1 MDIDSKNMAT
11 KSLSSKGVGSFFV
24 PSIAC
29 QDFALDEVRDIL
41 QLTSHAMLR
50 AVRVVLA
57 NGSLAEA
64 RDLQKMLT
72 KAISVVEE
80 EWNAKCNA
88 PKIDRL
94 DELQGT

>member
-1 MDIDSKNMAT
+1 MPSTTCQPAT
-11 KSLSSKGVGSFFV
+11 RAHFVG
-24 PSIAC
+24 I
-29 QDFALDEVRDIL
+29 LHLTTDEVRDIL

-80 EWNAKCNA
+80 EWNIVERQVQC
-88 PKIDRL
+88 P
-94 DELQGT
+94 

>member
-1 MDIDSKNMAT
+1 
-11 KSLSSKGVGSFFV
+11 
-24 PSIAC
+24 
-29 QDFALDEVRDIL
+29 
-41 QLTSHAMLR
+41 MLR

-80 EWNAKCNA
+80 EWNTKCNA
-88 PKIDRL
+88 
-94 DELQGT
+94 LQGTPKMNRLDKLQFT

>member
-1 MDIDSKNMAT
+1 MGILHLT
-11 KSLSSKGVGSFFV
+11 T
-24 PSIAC
+24 
-29 QDFALDEVRDIL
+29 DEVRDIL

-64 RDLQKMLT
+64 RDLQKMLI

-80 EWNAKCNA
+80 EWNIVERQVQC
-88 PKIDRL
+88 P
-94 DELQGT
+94 

>member
-1 MDIDSKNMAT
+1 
-11 KSLSSKGVGSFFV
+11 VG
-24 PSIAC
+24 I
-29 QDFALDEVRDIL
+29 LHLTTDEVRDIL

-80 EWNAKCNA
+80 EWNIVERQVQC
-88 PKIDRL
+88 PQD
-94 DELQGT
+94 G